1 VQQSATRGY
10 FLSVP
15 ATLDPLPAGFT
26 QAVLH
31 ARTISCSTE
40 EVLYSPPCLSLS
52 LSSLALSED

>member
-1 VQQSATRGY
+1 MQQSATRGY

-15 ATLDPLPAGFT
+15 VTLDPLPAGFT

-40 EVLYSPPCLSLS
+40 EVLSPSSLS
-52 LSSLALSED
+52 LEAPSLY